1 MAGNR
6 QRQHASKI
14 VSIKRKFQ
22 QLKFRTLDRCLRRPQ
37 SFLPWVSHT

>member
-14 VSIKRKFQ
+14 VSIKRRLNFSSW
-22 QLKFRTLDRCLRRPQ
+22 
-37 SFLPWVSHT
+37 SFELSIDV

>member
-22 QLKFRTLDRCLRRPQ
+22 QLKFRLFDPSC
-37 SFLPWVSHT
+37 